1 MGKSMVYS
9 MKMIVNMGVT
19 YKQSCEQQQIC
30 KKSSCI
36 ILYKG
41 DGCVFCDAAWEILD
55 SIVSEFKIPSDYIE
69 KVDVG
74 VLNDTESQSFNQ
86 MGLPAIEI
94 CDEIIFGLPDIDMLR
109 SAVVN
114 AILKGCFSEHG

>member
-1 MGKSMVYS
+1 
-9 MKMIVNMGVT
+9 MIVNMGIT
-19 YKQSCEQQQIC
+19 HEQSCKQEFSC
-30 KKSSCI
+30 SKSSCI
-36 ILYKG
+36 TLYKG

-55 SIVSEFKIPSDYIE
+55 SIVSEFDIPSDYVE

-74 VLNDTESQSFNQ
+74 VLNETESSSYNQ

-94 CDEIIFGLPDIDMLR
+94 CNEIIFGLPDVEMVR

-114 AILKGCFSEHG
+114 AILKGCLSAHL